1 MFLREHEI
9 NRDMKLK
16 NNRRKLAR
24 YGIGSLR
31 ARLVC
36 TRLLGL
42 ISHQVDV
49 TPVDFSTSGLGFR
62 HSQLLI
68 IGQPVVFELTKD
80 KYTVKSIIGIVRH
93 MTRMKNHYRY
103 GVEFDFEANEHMR
116 SPQTKDTLKMVEKL
130 LHEVVIIAAK

>member
-1 MFLREHEI
+1 
-9 NRDMKLK
+9 MKLK

-31 ARLVC
+31 ARLFR

-42 ISHQVDV
+42 ISDQVDV
-49 TPVDFSTSGLGFR
+49 TPIDFSTAGLGFR
-62 HSQLLI
+62 HSQLLV

-80 KYTVKSIIGIVRH
+80 QYTVKSVVGIVRH
-93 MTRMKNHYRY
+93 TARMKNHYRY

-116 SPQTKDTLKMVEKL
+116 SPQTKDTLKLIEKL
-130 LHEVVIIAAK
+130 LHEVVIITVK